1 MKTGANFTDQCN
13 IKALHAEGIDAEEIS
28 NRLQICLPC
37 VQSFVAEAEGTTAS
51 TDAGYDM
58 SMSKDKLVEIAL
70 KAGIEDA
77 ASMTKAAIIEE
88 LDALKESE

>member
-37 VQSFVAEAEGTTAS
+37 VQSFVAEAEGTTTSA
-51 TDAGYDM
+51 AEYDM

-77 ASMTKAAIIEE
+77 TGMTKAAIIEE